1 MDQSRYKKGGDCS
14 DTTWDIN
21 YTRYIWVI
29 SRAASQLCTAGRTSF
44 HLLNGCS
51 LVGTKERRPVICFEI
66 VTLITVSQQYR
77 VLISPQCI
85 SKDIPKC
92 ASRQVELFSR
102 GRNWTDTKTKC
113 CKCKKEPA
121 HYSQEGGKGGGL
133 RCEAK
138 KREKSRI
145 YERDWEEKVRD
156 DAQKYPKWQWSFR
169 MP

>member
-14 DTTWDIN
+14 DTTRDIN

-51 LVGTKERRPVICFEI
+51 LVGTKERRPVICFRI

-102 GRNWTDTKTKC
+102 GRNWTDTKTKY
-113 CKCKKEPA
+113 CKCKRRRQLITARRE
-121 HYSQEGGKGGGL
+121 GGL

-145 YERDWEEKVRD
+145 YERDGDEKERD
-156 DAQKYPKWQWSFR
+156 VDRNIQNGIGLFR